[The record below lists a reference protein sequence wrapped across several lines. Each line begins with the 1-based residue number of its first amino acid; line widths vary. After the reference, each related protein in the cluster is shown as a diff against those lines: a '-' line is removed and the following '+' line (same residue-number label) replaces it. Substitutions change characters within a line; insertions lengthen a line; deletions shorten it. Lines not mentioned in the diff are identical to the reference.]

1 MSKVYPYINKFSG
14 EVQIMT
20 KKQAEELSE
29 DWATPKV
36 VKNNKGE
43 TVYRFELAAEFKD
56 KDVVF
61 LSFALDDKAAIE
73 KYFKEK
79 PFQYATVAS
88 ATAWADKY
96 GVTGFPTHVIIDRE
110 GRIRGRKIGGS
121 EKSDDD
127 LRPLIKAAQ

>member
-43 TVYRFELAAEFKD
+43 TVYRFELAAEFRDRNGK
-56 KDVVF
+56 
-61 LSFALDDKAAIE
+61 LQNGI
-73 KYFKEK
+73 
-79 PFQYATVAS
+79 ATVDIKETETV
-88 ATAWADKY
+88 ATD
-96 GVTGFPTHVIIDRE
+96 GVGKPE
-110 GRIRGRKIGGS
+110 
-121 EKSDDD
+121 
-127 LRPLIKAAQ
+127 

>member
-43 TVYRFELAAEFKD
+43 TVYRFELAAEFRDRNGK
-56 KDVVF
+56 
-61 LSFALDDKAAIE
+61 LQNGI
-73 KYFKEK
+73 
-79 PFQYATVAS
+79 ATVDIKETETV
-88 ATAWADKY
+88 ATD
-96 GVTGFPTHVIIDRE
+96 GV
-110 GRIRGRKIGGS
+110 RKS
-121 EKSDDD
+121 E
-127 LRPLIKAAQ
+127 

>member
-20 KKQAEELSE
+20 KKQAEGLSE

-56 KDVVF
+56 KDGR
-61 LSFALDDKAAIE
+61 LKSGI
-73 KYFKEK
+73 
-79 PFQYATVAS
+79 ATVDIKE
-88 ATAWADKY
+88 TETVVTD
-96 GVTGFPTHVIIDRE
+96 GV
-110 GRIRGRKIGGS
+110 RKS
-121 EKSDDD
+121 E
-127 LRPLIKAAQ
+127 